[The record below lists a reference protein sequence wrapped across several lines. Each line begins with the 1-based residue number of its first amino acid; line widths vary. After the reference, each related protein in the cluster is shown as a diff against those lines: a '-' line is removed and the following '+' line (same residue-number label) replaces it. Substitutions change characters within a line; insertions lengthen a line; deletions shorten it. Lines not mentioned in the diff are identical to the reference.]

1 MCLDLLL
8 SADVC
13 FLISINNTLLL
24 KLIEALD
31 HVVLTVPMG
40 NGIVRFHGRDRV
52 FKIWDIG
59 RIDVVD
65 KDASSVSVCGC
76 RFTRDDVKLE
86 VRIFTGNFVDGVF
99 RIVLEV

>member
-13 FLISINNTLLL
+13 FLIFINNTLLL

-31 HVVLTVPMG
+31 HVVLTVPMK
-40 NGIVRFHGRDRV
+40 NGIFEFHGRDRV
-52 FKIWDIG
+52 FEIWNIG
-59 RIDVVD
+59 RIDIVD
-65 KDASSVSVCGC
+65 KDASSVSVCEC
-76 RFTRDDVKLE
+76 RFIRDDVKLE
-86 VRIFTGNFVDGVF
+86 VRIFTGNFVDDVF